1 VSIAMLERA
10 ARELAPFLDE
20 VAFVGGATVALW
32 LTDPAGPKPRVTK
45 DVDVVVEVATRVAWY
60 RFEERLRAHG
70 LHNDTSSPVICR
82 WRAGSLGDELVID
95 LMPGDA
101 AILGFENRWQRPA
114 LDHAKDV
121 SLPSGNRIRA
131 IPPPYLLATKLEA
144 WNGRG
149 GGNHLRSH
157 DLEDIITLI
166 DGRGEVADEVE
177 AAPSDLR
184 EFLSREIATLLEQP
198 RFLDTIDGTVVGFGR
213 GGSGSGSGDGDR
225 IDEVVL
231 PRFHALVGQ

>member
-1 VSIAMLERA
+1 MLERA
-10 ARELAPFLDE
+10 AQELAPFLDE

-70 LHNDTSSPVICR
+70 LRNDTSSPVICR
-82 WRAGSLGDELVID
+82 WTAGSPDDELVID

-121 SLPSGNRIRA
+121 SLPSGRQIRA

-149 GGNHLRSH
+149 DGDHLRSH
-157 DLEDIITLI
+157 DLEDIITLV

-177 AAPSDLR
+177 DAPSDLR
-184 EFLSREIATLLEQP
+184 EFLSRELATLLDQP
-198 RFLDTIDGTVVGFGR
+198 RFLDTIDGTVVGFG
-213 GGSGSGSGDGDR
+213 GGVSGSGSGDEDR
-225 IDEVVL
+225 VDEVVL
-231 PRFHALVGQ
+231 PRFRALAAQ